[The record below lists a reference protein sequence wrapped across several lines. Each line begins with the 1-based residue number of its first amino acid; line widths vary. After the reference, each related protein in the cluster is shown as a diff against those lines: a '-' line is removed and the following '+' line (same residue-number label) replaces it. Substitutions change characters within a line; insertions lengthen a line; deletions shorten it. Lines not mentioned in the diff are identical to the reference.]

1 MFNGLREDK
10 KNVLIVTT
18 KQELEAAVKRKEPYI
33 EVQGELVKKLRW
45 MHRLPSADR
54 RHYLNAISS
63 MNAFDSGSAVSAS
76 VLGGAA
82 VAKVIGYILAGAISA
97 TLIIGIL
104 KGYDVEIEAGGLKAK
119 ITAKKSYEDSKRI

>member
-1 MFNGLREDK
+1 MFNGLRKDK

-45 MHRLPSADR
+45 MHRLSSADR
-54 RHYLNAISS
+54 RRYLNAISS
-63 MNAFDSGSAVSAS
+63 MTASDSVSAVSAS

-82 VAKVIGYILAGAISA
+82 VAEVIGYILAGAMAA

-119 ITAKKSYEDSKRI
+119 ITAKKAI